1 MGMERSTEVHD
12 EESCLTSMKKSLDT
26 CISSE
31 QCLVSDEFITKQV
44 QEEIIQEEN
53 GEVMGSDP
61 QITWMKQYENGRPKE
76 LILPNSRI
84 KQRWAYRAT
93 GYGGPRL
100 KIKYYASVLEGGEYV
115 THDVFPEIIIDKD
128 TQTESYK
135 QTIEAVE
142 PIETPAVGFY
152 KASGV
157 GTTTQQIGI
166 VIKQNN
172 FIIQAIT
179 SLLEE
184 IKTVK
189 EDVKELRQEIQ
200 KGKAPVVEN
209 EQLLEKLNKKLE
221 KLSIGACLL
230 DSPVS
235 LTALY
240 PANLKDKDPSN
251 LDPVLILDGT
261 FIEIVWILKKD
272 GLNLQLQAPDEGPVA
287 YEYGQLSQSGHLA
300 IEAAPTVKQPVF
312 NHIDLPDLQVSRV
325 SRLEHDN
332 VIKLLGFCVDDG
344 RKRVKDTQPGQVLS
358 WTQRVKIAV
367 GAAKGLEYLHK
378 TQTIH
383 RDIKSSNVLLFD
395 GHVAKIG
402 DFDLSNEEPHM
413 SERTYSTRAFNFGS
427 HAPEY
432 AMTGQLNSK
441 SDVYS
446 FGVVLLELLTGRKP
460 VDHNLPDG
468 QQSLVTWATPKLRED
483 KVKECVDARLSGE
496 YPPNADAKM
505 AAIASLCLKYEPE
518 SRPHMTIVVKRLQ
531 KLLNPPPATKVSH
544 FSSFMCCCRRST

>member
-1 MGMERSTEVHD
+1 MDVV
-12 EESCLTSMKKSLDT
+12 K
-26 CISSE
+26 
-31 QCLVSDEFITKQV
+31 
-44 QEEIIQEEN
+44 
-53 GEVMGSDP
+53 
-61 QITWMKQYENGRPKE
+61 KE
-76 LILPNSRI
+76 LEE
-84 KQRWAYRAT
+84 T
-93 GYGGPRL
+93 L
-100 KIKYYASVLEGGEYV
+100 KIE
-115 THDVFPEIIIDKD
+115 
-128 TQTESYK
+128 
-135 QTIEAVE
+135 
-142 PIETPAVGFY
+142 
-152 KASGV
+152 
-157 GTTTQQIGI
+157 
-166 VIKQNN
+166 
-172 FIIQAIT
+172 
-179 SLLEE
+179 
-184 IKTVK
+184 
-189 EDVKELRQEIQ
+189 
-200 KGKAPVVEN
+200 
-209 EQLLEKLNKKLE
+209 
-221 KLSIGACLL
+221 
-230 DSPVS
+230 
-235 LTALY
+235 
-240 PANLKDKDPSN
+240 
-251 LDPVLILDGT
+251 
-261 FIEIVWILKKD
+261 
-272 GLNLQLQAPDEGPVA
+272 
-287 YEYGQLSQSGHLA
+287 LSQSGHLA

-312 NHIDLPDLQVSRV
+312 NHIDLPDLQVSKFKKTNSIEATPPHTKITVTGVPAFQVKELKEITHNFGFKSQIGEGLFGRVYVGVLRSGQTAAIKWLNRIEQSDQEFLDQVSRV

-332 VIKLLGFCVDDG
+332 VIKLLGYCVDDGLRILAYEYAPNGSLRDILHG